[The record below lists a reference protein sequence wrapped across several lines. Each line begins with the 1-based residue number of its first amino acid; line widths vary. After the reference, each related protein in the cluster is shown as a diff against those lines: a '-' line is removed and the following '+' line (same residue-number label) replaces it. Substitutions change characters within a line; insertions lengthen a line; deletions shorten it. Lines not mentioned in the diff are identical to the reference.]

1 MEFVGLDPGSAS
13 ELAARLEQASNDLN
27 AHASTVESLL
37 AQAEIVSCR
46 AGAELREIAAWAAY
60 RARDLRRRI
69 DRIVAADHAS
79 GGTDPVPRGFRFATP
94 ALARKAGRETA
105 KDMKKMLDDDNHV
118 DLDFEMDRL
127 RQYGDDPD
135 FAGAFFSALGAD
147 DTRDLLK
154 LAKKTE
160 RKGDGPVAE
169 HAVALAAQRNK
180 LSTHFMNDVRHGHRD
195 KDDPLGDLLDLV
207 CGTAN
212 AFSWLPPKTA
222 DEAAGTV
229 AAHIATKLAPK
240 AASGLIGVGATG
252 VAIACQ
258 MGDSPPGQG
267 TNGTAI
273 DGAPGGFDHGM
284 PVRASADQSN
294 LPSPDWPMEPIST
307 AMAPSPITT
316 STTTP
321 PKTTHEGT
329 DGASPP

>member
-1 MEFVGLDPGSAS
+1 
-13 ELAARLEQASNDLN
+13 
-27 AHASTVESLL
+27 
-37 AQAEIVSCR
+37 
-46 AGAELREIAAWAAY
+46 
-60 RARDLRRRI
+60 
-69 DRIVAADHAS
+69 
-79 GGTDPVPRGFRFATP
+79 
-94 ALARKAGRETA
+94 
-105 KDMKKMLDDDNHV
+105 MKKMLEDDNHV
-118 DLDFEMDRL
+118 DLDFEMDQL

-154 LAKKTE
+154 LTKKTD
-160 RKGDGPVAE
+160 DGPVVAR
-169 HAVALAAQRNK
+169 ALALAAGRNK
-180 LSTHFMNDVRHGHRD
+180 LNPHFLNDVRHGHRH
-195 KDDPLGDLLDLV
+195 KDDPLAELLALL

-222 DEAAGTV
+222 GEAAGTV
-229 AAHIATKLAPK
+229 AAHVATKLAPK
-240 AASGLIGVGATG
+240 AASGLMGVGATG

-258 MGDSPPGQG
+258 MGDSPPGQA

-294 LPSPDWPMEPIST
+294 LPSPDWPMEPT
-307 AMAPSPITT
+307 YAAMAPSPITT